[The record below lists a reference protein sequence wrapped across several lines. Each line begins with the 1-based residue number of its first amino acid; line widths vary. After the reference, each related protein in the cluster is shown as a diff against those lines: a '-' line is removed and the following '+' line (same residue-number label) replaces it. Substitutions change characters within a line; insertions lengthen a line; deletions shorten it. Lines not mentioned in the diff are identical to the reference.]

1 MSAFGAR
8 QGYDFNL
15 AGVAIGRC
23 PCGWRNAQPNLP
35 PRRAFACRGVRLWR
49 QTNQSHV
56 AACLGEGDTGL
67 GLARAG
73 MGEAAR
79 LGLAEAIFFLAT
91 VGSHGVM
98 ALKSGALQSMTQDH
112 RSHSTTGQ
120 TQARGND
127 RNFADT
133 RTFRAH
139 EGEYP

>member
-1 MSAFGAR
+1 
-8 QGYDFNL
+8 
-15 AGVAIGRC
+15 
-23 PCGWRNAQPNLP
+23 
-35 PRRAFACRGVRLWR
+35 
-49 QTNQSHV
+49 
-56 AACLGEGDTGL
+56 
-67 GLARAG
+67 

-98 ALKSGALQSMTQDH
+98 ALKSCALKSMTQDH
-112 RSHSTTGQ
+112 CSYSTTGQ

-139 EGEYP
+139 EGEYPEVVGRSAPQLPLDGMKRLKASRRFMVRLERRERELDRQRDGRHMPERH